1 MVAETRK
8 GITNGERKEEGSK
21 GIVLSNARGGSDVLA
36 VVVANESDGSD
47 VVVRV
52 EIYGSNDQKLAEKD
66 LIASEAVDS

>member
-1 MVAETRK
+1 
-8 GITNGERKEEGSK
+8 
-21 GIVLSNARGGSDVLA
+21 LSNARGGSDVLA